1 MLDGIRTEFILAAN
15 HFLGSPSD
23 PARRARLQRAV
34 DRLDRDG
41 AEPHFDQL
49 IVACRRAVDAPASHI
64 GLVQAGMREALR
76 AYP

>member
-15 HFLGSPSD
+15 HFLGAPSD
-23 PARRARLQRAV
+23 PARRARLKAAV
-34 DRLDRDG
+34 ERIDLDA

-49 IVACRRAVDAPASHI
+49 ISACRRAVDAPASHI